1 MAFSRVLAL
10 RLGVLWHWHTGGGS
24 LVFPLSC
31 LSQRYS
37 NLSLL
42 WSEMAF
48 SRVLALKSLAQAWC
62 PRCLVYQR
70 YSNLSLLWSEMA
82 FSRVLALR
90 VGVLWHWHT
99 GGRAWC
105 LPLSCSSQ
113 RYSNLSLLRSEMAF
127 SRVLALRLGVLWHWH
142 TGGGSLVFPLSCLSQ
157 RYSNLSLLWSEMA
170 FSRVLALK
178 VGMLWHWHTGG
189 EPGVPVVLFKS
200 TILQSFTLM
209 VRNGF

>member
-48 SRVLALKSLAQAWC
+48 SRVLALRVGVLWHWGGHWC
-62 PRCLVYQR
+62 PRRLGNDTGVEMAHWGWVSVTLLSPLSCQR
-70 YSNLSLLWSEMA
+70 YSNLSLLW
-82 FSRVLALR
+82 
-90 VGVLWHWHT
+90 
-99 GGRAWC
+99 
-105 LPLSCSSQ
+105 
-113 RYSNLSLLRSEMAF
+113 SEMAF

-142 TGGGSLVFPLSCLSQ
+142 TGGGSLVSPLSCLSQ

-189 EPGVPVVLFKS
+189 SLVSPSVLFKS